1 MPADW
6 QAVAL
11 PCGVRETMVVQVS
24 PWLKDNQWVLD
35 LAAGENPIPGFVRNL
50 DAPDVVLRVPQ
61 KRGLA
66 AKQRGLFS
74 NHQFHKHGLAQAAAD
89 RGRFRVTPSEPYR
102 VEFAT
107 PSLRDV
113 AMTVHY

>member
-11 PCGVRETMVVQVS
+11 PRGVRETMVVQAS
-24 PWLKDNQWVLD
+24 PRPKDNQRVLD
-35 LAAGENPIPGFVRNL
+35 LAVGENSILGFVRNL
-50 DAPDVVLRVPQ
+50 
-61 KRGLA
+61 
-66 AKQRGLFS
+66 
-74 NHQFHKHGLAQAAAD
+74 D

-113 AMTVHY
+113 AMTAHY